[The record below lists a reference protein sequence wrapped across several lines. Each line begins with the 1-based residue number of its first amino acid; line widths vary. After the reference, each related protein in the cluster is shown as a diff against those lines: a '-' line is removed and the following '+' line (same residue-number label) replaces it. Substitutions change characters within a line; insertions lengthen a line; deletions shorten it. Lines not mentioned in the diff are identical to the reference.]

1 MGVGDAISAMEATE
15 TWAVTESQVV
25 VRALTE
31 LSDRLNSA
39 EKDVLTRSIHES
51 SADVVDFMGFL
62 KSGRALRLFRWLV
75 DINPD
80 LAGSLVQSARDS
92 GNDFGII
99 LIERMR
105 VLERQHLLSRVFS
118 PERLALVSEILSEVG
133 VAGVDEEIY

>member
-1 MGVGDAISAMEATE
+1 M
-15 TWAVTESQVV
+15 V